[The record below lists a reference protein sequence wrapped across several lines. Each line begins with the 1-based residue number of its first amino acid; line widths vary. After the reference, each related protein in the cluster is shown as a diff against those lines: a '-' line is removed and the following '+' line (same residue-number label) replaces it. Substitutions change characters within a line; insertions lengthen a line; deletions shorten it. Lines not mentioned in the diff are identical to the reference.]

1 MHHCKGKEVREMKKL
16 LQGCALLGLTVICI
30 VGNNQIAHAAMGEDM
45 VSRSSIYFD
54 QPYTP
59 PDPHPVI
66 PNGNTTLPLGN
77 IDTPSQH
84 LPKAGDGGGKVQVLG
99 LALLFGSLV
108 SLMIIRKQK
117 EKQKIRRTTQ

>member
-1 MHHCKGKEVREMKKL
+1 MKKK
-16 LQGCALLGLTVICI
+16 LQGCTLLALTVICI

-66 PNGNTTLPLGN
+66 PDGNTTLPLGN

-84 LPKAGDGGGKVQVLG
+84 LPKAGDEGGDTHVLG
-99 LALLFGSLV
+99 LAFLFGSLV
-108 SLMIIRKQK
+108 SLMIVKKQK
-117 EKQKIRRTTQ
+117 EKTKN

>member
-1 MHHCKGKEVREMKKL
+1 ML
-16 LQGCALLGLTVICI
+16 ALTVICI

-66 PNGNTTLPLGN
+66 PDGNTTLPLGS
-77 IDTPSQH
+77 IVDSPSQH
-84 LPKAGDGGGKVQVLG
+84 LPKAGDEGEDTHVLG
-99 LALLFGSLV
+99 HALLFGSFV
-108 SLMIIRKQK
+108 SLMIVKKKK
-117 EKQKIRRTTQ
+117 EKTKN

>member
-1 MHHCKGKEVREMKKL
+1 MSKGDREMNKILKGYIML
-16 LQGCALLGLTVICI
+16 CLTIICI

-66 PNGNTTLPLGN
+66 PDGNTALPLGSM
-77 IDTPSQH
+77 DSPSQN
-84 LPKAGDGGGKVQVLG
+84 LPKAGDEGGKLHLLG
-99 LALLFGSLV
+99 LVLLFGSLV
-108 SLMIIRKQK
+108 SFIIVKKQK
-117 EKQKIRRTTQ
+117 EITKN

>member
-1 MHHCKGKEVREMKKL
+1 MKKL

-30 VGNNQIAHAAMGEDM
+30 VGNNQIAHAAMEKDM

-66 PNGNTTLPLGN
+66 PDGNTTLPLGN
-77 IDTPSQH
+77 IDPPSQH
-84 LPKAGDGGGKVQVLG
+84 LPKAGDERGEAHLLG
-99 LALLFGSLV
+99 LVFLFGSLV
-108 SLMIIRKQK
+108 SLMIVKKQK
-117 EKQKIRRTTQ
+117 EKTKN

>member
-1 MHHCKGKEVREMKKL
+1 MSKGDREMNKILKGYIML
-16 LQGCALLGLTVICI
+16 CLTIICF

-66 PNGNTTLPLGN
+66 PDGNTALPLGS
-77 IDTPSQH
+77 IAPPSQN
-84 LPKAGDGGGKVQVLG
+84 LPKAGDAGGKVHLLG
-99 LALLFGSLV
+99 LVFLFGSLV
-108 SLMIIRKQK
+108 SFMIVKKQK
-117 EKQKIRRTTQ
+117 EKTKN